1 MKPRGLE
8 GRRRVD
14 RTIRAR
20 RHVDTNHAG
29 EGALANV
36 DLRIAEKTGEQRQRF
51 GSTLLAQPSQGL
63 SSNMRRRTADIL
75 CKLRQS
81 WEPGRLILCVERG
94 PSELIQGKRD
104 DRRRHMAAGKQM
116 CLHQNRTFAKT
127 LIGSDQRLP
136 VSLTPWRFG
145 SAKSGSAVGLPW
157 NRRPS
162 STPSASRSETS

>member
-29 EGALANV
+29 EGALADV
-36 DLRIAEKTGEQRQRF
+36 DFRIAEKTGEQGQRF

-75 CKLRQS
+75 CELRQS
-81 WEPGRLILCVERG
+81 WEHGRLALRGGRG
-94 PSELIQGKRD
+94 PYELTQNKRD
-104 DRRRHMAAGKQM
+104 QRRSKLWTSKV
-116 CLHQNRTFAKT
+116 CLHQNCTFAKT
-127 LIGSDQRLP
+127 LIGSDHRLP
-136 VSLTPWRFG
+136 VSLTPRRFG
-145 SAKSGSAVGLPW
+145 SAKSGSAPGLPW
-157 NRRPS
+157 CRTPS
-162 STPSASRSETS
+162 STPSATASETS